1 MNIIICD
8 DSQNDRKIL
17 IGLLQ
22 SYAQE
27 KKQCFE
33 ITEYDS
39 GTSLCED
46 ESVLQRCQ
54 LVFLDINMEE
64 IDGMKV
70 AMKICEKGLKNPK
83 YNWIEDEF

>member
-17 IGLLQ
+17 IELLQ

-33 ITEYDS
+33 MIEYDS
-39 GTSLCED
+39 GASLCED
-46 ESVLQRCQ
+46 ESALQKCQ
-54 LVFLDINMEE
+54 LVFLDINMEDM
-64 IDGMKV
+64 DGLKA
-70 AMKICEKGLKNPK
+70 AMKIK
-83 YNWIEDEF
+83 